1 MAVKHSFS
9 FLFSPI
15 MISSNPI
22 GAIFFFFFV
31 EHLLIRTD
39 VSSILNTYSQPYL
52 HIASASI
59 SRYIDAYSLLIAHL
73 LV

>member
-1 MAVKHSFS
+1 MAVKYSFS

-22 GAIFFFFFV
+22 GAIFFFFV
-31 EHLLIRTD
+31 EQLLIRTD

-59 SRYIDAYSLLIAHL
+59 SRYIDAYSLSIAHL
-73 LV
+73 FV